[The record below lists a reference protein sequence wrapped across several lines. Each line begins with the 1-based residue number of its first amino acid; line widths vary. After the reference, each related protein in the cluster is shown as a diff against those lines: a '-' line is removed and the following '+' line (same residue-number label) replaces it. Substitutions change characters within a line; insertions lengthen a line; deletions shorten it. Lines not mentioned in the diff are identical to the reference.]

1 MAKVDR
7 IAVIGAGVVGG
18 SVAYHLSEF
27 GANVTVFDRSSAGSG
42 ASSHSFAWLNA
53 FGKAPRHYFD
63 LNHRSMELWS
73 RFVDKLG
80 QDVGLKWGGVVTYCS
95 GKDGSA
101 ELLEQCNKVQEWGY
115 AARLISR
122 EEFAILEPDMNI
134 GPFELGVHTM
144 SEGHVLPTKVAEA
157 CMDKVIEFGGK
168 VHLNSSVERISSVG
182 GEVHLDV
189 DGESVVFDK
198 VVIAAGTDAT
208 HVASTAGINLPQRV
222 SPGVVAR
229 TAPLPSIIKNLSS
242 LYLPP
247 SEPGENPIHI
257 RQDHDGVIMVGAGDQ
272 ENESDDDS
280 QEYADSLIERAVNYF
295 PALLG
300 TKALRVPV
308 GYRPMPIDGLP
319 VLGFSKKANNVYIT
333 LMHSGATLAPIVGSL
348 AALEIMTGT
357 EADCLEPYRPS
368 RFD

>member
-1 MAKVDR
+1 MAKSNR

-27 GANVTVFDRSSAGSG
+27 GADVTVFDKSLAGSG

-53 FGKAPRHYFD
+53 FGKSPRHYFD
-63 LNHRSMELWS
+63 LNHRSMELWP
-73 RFVDKLG
+73 RFVEKLG

-95 GKDGSA
+95 GKDGTS
-101 ELLEQCNKVQEWGY
+101 ELLEQCKKVQEWGY
-115 AARLISR
+115 AARLISK
-122 EEFAILEPDMNI
+122 EEFASLEPDMNI

-144 SEGHVLPTKVAEA
+144 EEGHVLPTKVAEA
-157 CMDKVIEFGGK
+157 CMENVVEFGGK
-168 VHLNSSVERISSVG
+168 VHLNSSVESISSK
-182 GEVHLDV
+182 GEEIHLVV
-189 DGESVVFDK
+189 DGDSVVFDK
-198 VVIAAGTDAT
+198 VVIAAGIDAT
-208 HVASTAGINLPQRV
+208 EIALTAGINLPQRL

-229 TAPLPSIIKNLSS
+229 TVPLPPIIRNLSS

-247 SEPGENPIHI
+247 SESGENPIHI
-257 RQDHDGVIMVGAGDQ
+257 RQDHDGVVMVGAGDQ

-295 PALLG
+295 PALSG
-300 TKALRVPV
+300 TGALRVPV

-357 EADCLEPYRPS
+357 EADRLKPYRPS